1 MTMFGE
7 SENEI
12 TPLLT
17 AVAGRDLDRDD
28 LEELFSRAAW
38 SGIAEPGDRMAG
50 VVVERLG
57 AAAAL
62 RALMKPW
69 SVAEFAAVL
78 ESAEQPD
85 VTAALERWMPRLRPS
100 AVVSN
105 LRQAARVGARLLV
118 PSDLHW
124 PVGVDDLGE
133 HAPLALWVRGTDAA
147 LDSLS
152 RSIALVGAR
161 AATGYGEHVTME
173 ASAGLV
179 DRGYSIVSGAAYGID
194 GMAHRAAL
202 ASHGQTIAFLAG
214 GVDRFYPSGHDALLT
229 RIAEVGAVVSE
240 LPCGQAPTK
249 WRFLQRNRLI
259 AAASRATVVLEAG
272 WRSGSLN
279 TAGHAATLGR
289 PLGAVPGP
297 VTSAASAGCHRLIRD
312 YTAICV
318 TNPDEMAELSPLEA
332 APALFADP
340 TASMTSPSQSRS
352 QLPAESGSPSPELV
366 RLFDALSVRSPRAA
380 ADIAARAG
388 LSIAVV
394 QSLLGALQLEGE
406 VAERERGWVR
416 VTRA

>member
-1 MTMFGE
+1 MTMFGL
-7 SENEI
+7 SENEV

-17 AVAGRDLDRDD
+17 AVAGRDLDRGE
-28 LEELFSRAAW
+28 LEELFARAAW
-38 SGIAEPGDRMAG
+38 SGIAEPGDRLAG
-50 VVVERLG
+50 AVVSRLG

-62 RALMKPW
+62 RALLKPW
-69 SVAEFAAVL
+69 STTEWVAALGGEESDVQAAV
-78 ESAEQPD
+78 D
-85 VTAALERWMPRLRPS
+85 RWMPRLKPS
-100 AVVSN
+100 AALSN
-105 LRQAARVGARLLV
+105 LKQAARVGARLII
-118 PSDLHW
+118 PADPHW
-124 PVGVDDLGE
+124 PVGVDDLDE

-202 ASHGQTIAFLAG
+202 ASHGQTVAFLAG
-214 GVDRFYPSGHDALLT
+214 GVDRFYPSGHDVLLT

-312 YTAICV
+312 FTAICV
-318 TNPDEMAELSPLEA
+318 TNPDEMAELSPLETT
-332 APALFADP
+332 PALFAAPD
-340 TASMTSPSQSRS
+340 ATSPT
-352 QLPAESGSPSPELV
+352 PELV
-366 RLFDALSVRSPRAA
+366 RLFDALSVRSPRTT
-380 ADIAARAG
+380 ADVATRAG

-394 QSLLGALQLEGE
+394 RSLLGSLELEGA

-416 VTRA
+416 VTPRQVGGR